1 MGSAQTNS
9 VFPNFNLGARI
20 AICGQIS
27 QYNLETPEV
36 GLRLLSSFIG
46 KRLSMRGF
54 LVHDYV
60 GQHAQALTEI
70 AKWLNSG
77 KLHYRETITR
87 GLENAPTAFIS
98 ILNEGDLG
106 KQLVQVAE
114 VDF

>member
-1 MGSAQTNS
+1 M
-9 VFPNFNLGARI
+9 FPNFNLGARI

-27 QYNLETPEV
+27 QYNLEMPEV
-36 GLRLLSSFIG
+36 GPRLLSIFIG
-46 KRLSMRGF
+46 KRLSMKGF

-60 GQHAQALTEI
+60 DQHAQALTEI

-87 GLENAPTAFIS
+87 GLGNAPTAFIS
-98 ILNEGDLG
+98 MLNGGNLG

>member
-1 MGSAQTNS
+1 M
-9 VFPNFNLGARI
+9 FPNFNLGDRI

-27 QYNLETPEV
+27 QYNLERPEV
-36 GLRLLSSFIG
+36 GPRLLSPFIG
-46 KRLSMRGF
+46 KRLNMRGF

-60 GQHAQALTEI
+60 EQHPQALTEI
-70 AKWLNSG
+70 AKCLNSS

-87 GLENAPTAFIS
+87 SLENAPTAFIS
-98 ILNEGDLG
+98 ILNGKDLG